1 MLLPHPFPLELERSN
16 VVCLCFRTWWVSPKL
31 SLEMLVENWILKIE
45 CVLNNHEDAAIRI
58 PLIND
63 ADKQVVVGVESI
75 RWFRCDS
82 WRNYMSFWATGS
94 ELIQLNKCPQI
105 EIENE

>member
-1 MLLPHPFPLELERSN
+1 
-16 VVCLCFRTWWVSPKL
+16 
-31 SLEMLVENWILKIE
+31 MLVENWILKIA

-58 PLIND
+58 PLIHY

-75 RWFRCDS
+75 RRFSCDS
-82 WRNYMSFWATGS
+82 WRNYMSFWATVS
-94 ELIQLNKCPQI
+94 ELIQLNKCPEI